1 MTFQEAAVKTM
12 RVTVTAALMAA
23 MAAGAS
29 AQTNW
34 PQFRG
39 GVAGVVADDP
49 ALPERWGPDENIAW
63 RIDIPGRAWSSPIV
77 WGDHVFTLTATR
89 SSGADEAPMP
99 IENYR
104 ARSLGG
110 TMTGGFINREGE
122 PLRWVLY
129 DVDFE
134 TGDIRWEREL
144 HRAVPSLSAH
154 QKNTFA
160 SETPVTDGER
170 VYVYLADIGLFA
182 IDFDGNEVWSVPFEW
197 LPRRTWGAAGSPVL
211 HEGRLYVVNDND
223 EQSYVAAHDAAT
235 GERIW
240 RTDRDEGTNWSTP
253 FVWENDVRKELV
265 TTGAGGVRSYAL
277 DDGALLWELHGM
289 SSLVIP
295 TPFASHDLLFINSG
309 YIADRTRPV
318 YAIRAGA
325 SGDVTLG
332 RGSASNDY
340 VVWSH
345 QQLGSY
351 NPSSLV
357 YGDTHYTLLDR
368 GVLMAYD
375 ARTGRPVYPRAR
387 VTAGTLF
394 TASPWAYNGKIF
406 ALSEDG
412 DTFVIQAGP
421 EFEVLGRNSL
431 DEWTMATPA
440 IARGSL
446 ILRTASKLYR
456 IASGAGG
463 E

>member
-1 MTFQEAAVKTM
+1 MWKRTLWIAFLLVALGA
-12 RVTVTAALMAA
+12 TAAT
-23 MAAGAS
+23 
-29 AQTNW
+29 AQEHW

-39 GVAGVVADDP
+39 GVAGVVPDDP
-49 ALPERWGPDENIAW
+49 ALPERWGPEENIAW
-63 RIDIPGRAWSSPIV
+63 QIDIPGRAWSSPIV
-77 WGDHVFTLTATR
+77 WGDHVFVLTVTR
-89 SSGADEAPMP
+89 ASGANEAPMP

-110 TMTGGFINREGE
+110 TMTGGFINDETE
-122 PLRWVLY
+122 PLQWILY

-134 TGDIRWEREL
+134 TGDIRWERAL
-144 HRAVPSLSAH
+144 HDAVPSLPTH
-154 QKNTFA
+154 QKSTFA

-170 VYVYLADIGLFA
+170 VYVYLGDVGLFA
-182 IDFDGNEVWSVPFEW
+182 LDFEGNEAWSAPLER
-197 LPRRTWGAAGSPVL
+197 LPRRDWGAAGSPIL
-211 HEGRLYVVNDND
+211 HEGRLYVVNDS
-223 EQSYVAAHDAAT
+223 EAQSWVAAYDAAT
-235 GERIW
+235 GNEIW
-240 RTDRDEGTNWSTP
+240 RTERDEGTNWSTP
-253 FVWENDVRKELV
+253 FVWENDARSELI
-265 TTGAGGVRSYAL
+265 TTGTGGVRAYAIN
-277 DDGALLWELHGM
+277 DGEPLWELHGM

-325 SGDVTLG
+325 SGDITLG
-332 RGSASNDY
+332 QGSTSNDY
-340 VVWSH
+340 VVWSN
-345 QQLGSY
+345 QQIGSY

-368 GVLMAYD
+368 GVMMAYD

-421 EFEVLGRNSL
+421 EFEVLGKNSL
-431 DEWTMATPA
+431 NEWTMATPA

-446 ILRTASKLYR
+446 FLRTASRLYR
-456 IASGAGG
+456 IAAAGTD
-463 E
+463 

>member
-1 MTFQEAAVKTM
+1 MWGRTFWIACLLVALSATASTAQEH
-12 RVTVTAALMAA
+12 
-23 MAAGAS
+23 
-29 AQTNW
+29 W

-39 GVAGVVADDP
+39 GVAGVVPDDP
-49 ALPERWGPDENIAW
+49 ALPARWGPEENVAW
-63 RIDIPGRAWSSPIV
+63 QIDIPGRAWSSPIV
-77 WGDHVFTLTATR
+77 WGDHVFVLTTTR
-89 SSGADEAPMP
+89 ASGADAAPMP

-110 TMTGGFINREGE
+110 TMTGGFINNETE

-134 TGDIRWEREL
+134 TGDIRWERAL
-144 HRAVPSLSAH
+144 HEAVPSLPTH
-154 QKNTFA
+154 QKSTFA

-170 VYVYLADIGLFA
+170 VYVYLGDVGLFA
-182 IDFDGNEVWSVPFEW
+182 LDFDGNEVWSVALEW
-197 LPRRTWGAAGSPVL
+197 LPRRDWGAAGSPIL
-211 HEGRLYVVNDND
+211 HEGRLYVVNDS
-223 EQSYVAAHDAAT
+223 EAQSWVAAFDAAT
-235 GERIW
+235 GSEIW

-253 FVWENDVRKELV
+253 FVWENDARRELI
-265 TTGAGGVRSYAL
+265 TTGTGGVRSYAL
-277 DDGALLWELHGM
+277 DDGELLWELHGM

-309 YIADRTRPV
+309 YIADQTRPV

-325 SGDVTLG
+325 SGDITPG
-332 RGSASNDY
+332 QGSTSNDY
-340 VVWSH
+340 VVWSN
-345 QQLGSY
+345 QQIGSY

-368 GVLMAYD
+368 GVMMAYD

-421 EFEVLGRNSL
+421 EFELLGKNSL
-431 DEWTMATPA
+431 NEWTMATPA

-446 ILRTASKLYR
+446 FFRTASKLYR
-456 IASGAGG
+456 IAAAGAD
-463 E
+463 